1 MIRWSFVLTRLV
13 IVVAV
18 IMLLRWGLGPV
29 ARYVTSRGIQTA
41 TGAKVEIGS
50 TEVGLFPPR
59 ILYRDLQ
66 VADPRRGR
74 EMKDTLRAETIELVI
89 DGDAL
94 LHRRWVARDARI
106 SGLQIG
112 APRDTSGH
120 FEAEPED
127 AAPSP
132 SDAPSFLTRMIAATT
147 DSLGDEATMLAEN
160 LETVRRSRQIRQ
172 RWETEYDTL
181 VVRARDLEK
190 QIRSIRDQTRGID
203 NPLRDWPQLQRTLEQ
218 ARQARNEL
226 MAVRQA
232 IDSLPEQVQS
242 DLASL
247 DEAKRIDLQKV
258 ANFIPSDLQNGDDF
272 GIDMLKFAVHKQ
284 IEKIRGYLDS
294 GRTIANY
301 TVVPPERERVRG
313 EDYDLGGADRL
324 ARVLVRRCEVS
335 GVMRAAGEVYT
346 LKGIVENLTPTPQR
360 LQEPT
365 VAKFQLDGPE
375 MVRVEYARDRR
386 HAAEVDLLTL
396 HWPQREAKTLRLGNP
411 REAGIEI
418 RGGQH
423 ELWVQLRSE
432 GDHIEGRFVSK
443 QTGLQ
448 MTLAVDAKYADSVA
462 VESLQSSLDAVDR
475 IEIDANFQGQWQDL
489 ALQMHTN
496 LGQVFR
502 RATQD
507 AVNDQLIA
515 SKQKLQEK
523 VDQTHLE
530 QTLALREWL
539 TTQQSEA
546 RSLLASADK
555 SIEEMSQKVMNE
567 VGEAEVYL
575 GKLRGAFEKK
585 LR

>member
-1 MIRWSFVLTRLV
+1 MIRWSFVLTRMV
-13 IVVAV
+13 IVVAI

-29 ARYVTSRGIQTA
+29 ASYVTSKGIQTA

-50 TEVGLFPPR
+50 AQVGLFPPR
-59 ILYRDLQ
+59 VTYTDFH
-66 VADPRRGR
+66 VADPRSGKD
-74 EMKDTLRAETIELVI
+74 MKDAFSAETIELVL
-89 DGDAL
+89 DGDAF
-94 LHRRWVARDARI
+94 LHRRWVARDGRI
-106 SGLQIG
+106 TGLQIG
-112 APRDTSGH
+112 GERETSGH
-120 FEAEPED
+120 LPEEQED

-132 SDAPSFLTRMIAATT
+132 SDEPSFLTRMIAATT

-160 LETVRRSRQIRQ
+160 LETVRRSRQIRE
-172 RWETEYDTL
+172 RWETEYETL

-190 QIRSIRDQTRGID
+190 QIRTIRDEARGID

-232 IDSLPEQVQS
+232 IDSLPEQVQT

-247 DEAKRIDLQKV
+247 DEAKQIDMQKV
-258 ANFIPSDLQNGDDF
+258 AKFIPGDLQNGDDF
-272 GIDMLKFAVHKQ
+272 GIDMLKFAVQKQ
-284 IEKIRGYLDS
+284 IDQIRGYLDG

-301 TVVPPERERVRG
+301 TVVAPEGERIRG
-313 EDYDLGGADRL
+313 EDFDLWGSDRL
-324 ARVLVRRCEVS
+324 AQVLVRRCELS
-335 GVMRAAGEVYT
+335 GVMRANGEVYS
-346 LKGIVENLTPTPQR
+346 LKGIVENLTPTPEM

-365 VAKFQLDGPE
+365 LAKFQLDGPE
-375 MVRVEYARDRR
+375 VVRVEYARDRR
-386 HAAEVDLLTL
+386 RGADVDLLTL
-396 HWPQREAKTLRLGNP
+396 HWPQMEAKTLRLGSP
-411 REAGIEI
+411 REAGIKI
-418 RGGQH
+418 SGGQH

-432 GDHIEGRFVSK
+432 GDTVEGRFVSK

-448 MTLAVDAKYADSVA
+448 MTLAVDSKYANSAGVQ
-462 VESLQSSLDAVDR
+462 SLQSSLDAVDR
-475 IEIDANFQGQWQDL
+475 IEIDANFKGQWEDL

-507 AVNDQLIA
+507 AVNDQLVA

-523 VDQTHLE
+523 VDQAHLE

-539 TTQQSEA
+539 TSQQSEA

-555 SIEEMSQKVMNE
+555 SIEEMSQKVMSE
-567 VGEAEVYL
+567 VGEADVYL